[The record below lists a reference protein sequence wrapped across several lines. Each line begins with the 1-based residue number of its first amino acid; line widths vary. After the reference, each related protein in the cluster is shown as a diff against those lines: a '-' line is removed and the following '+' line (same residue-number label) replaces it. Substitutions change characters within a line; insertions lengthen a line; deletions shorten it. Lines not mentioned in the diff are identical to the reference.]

1 MATSTQRQAWRI
13 NGCHMFCNDGQAF
26 SMLQMLLFCLH
37 ACNFMRA
44 TFTEGASVHTGD
56 SHVAQFVSHST
67 LPLLAAVQI
76 SIGTCYVPGRETW
89 SRTVLYSICF
99 V

>member
-1 MATSTQRQAWRI
+1 MGVICFVMTAR
-13 NGCHMFCNDGQAF
+13 HF
-26 SMLQMLLFCLH
+26 SMLQMLFFCLH

-56 SHVAQFVSHST
+56 SYVAQFVSHST